1 MQKKID
7 LLHGNLYSALLWFA
21 LPFLAANLIQV
32 LYGTVDLLVVGWY
45 NSEAQISAVSLGSQ
59 ITQLLLSLITGL
71 TMGST
76 VLIAQYAGCGKDKDI
91 ESSIATTFTLF
102 LLLGILLTVVMLVLT
117 PQLLTLIQTP
127 QEAYE
132 DACSYVYICSMG
144 IIFSF
149 GYNAVSAV
157 LRGLGDAK
165 SPLYFITTACMF
177 NIILDVVLVAGFHM
191 GAAGAAIATTFSQGV
206 SLLLS
211 IIFLRKQK
219 FSFDFHLSSFHLQRD
234 KALLLLKIGLPISL
248 QEVISAVSFLCIAAI
263 INGFGVAASVAA
275 GICNKFEGFA
285 MLPSTAIASA
295 ISTIAAQNIG
305 AGNWKRAGKALWI
318 SIFFAFTA
326 SMIFFLWAGIS
337 SESILQIFKAE
348 GAVITAGEQYLHYFR
363 YDFLLVAFGFTMN
376 GFFNG
381 CGRTLFAMV
390 NGIAASLCIRI
401 PLVFILSQY
410 GNHDLT
416 GIGLAI
422 PAATLVSV
430 IAAIIYYRR
439 GKWEQALTV

>member
-71 TMGST
+71 MMGST

-263 INGFGVAASVAA
+263 INGFGVAASAAA

>member
-191 GAAGAAIATTFSQGV
+191 GAAGAAISTTFAQGV

-263 INGFGVAASVAA
+263 INGFGVAASAAA

-439 GKWEQALTV
+439 GKWKQALTV

>member
-7 LLHGNLYSALLWFA
+7 LLHGNLYSVLLWFA

-45 NSEAQISAVSLGSQ
+45 NGEAQISAVSLGSQ

-263 INGFGVAASVAA
+263 INGFGVAASAAA

-439 GKWEQALTV
+439 GKWKQALTV

>member
-1 MQKKID
+1 MQRKID
-7 LLHGNLYSALLWFA
+7 LLHGNLYSALLLFA

-32 LYGTVDLLVVGWY
+32 LYGAVDLLVVGWY
-45 NSEAQISAVSLGSQ
+45 NTEAQISAVSLGSQ

-76 VLIAQYAGCGKDKDI
+76 VLIAQYAGNGREKEI

-102 LLLGILLTVVMLVLT
+102 LLLGVILTIVMMALT
-117 PQLLTLIQTP
+117 PQLLHLIQTP
-127 QEAYE
+127 EEAFA
-132 DACSYVYICSMG
+132 DACSYVYICSAG
-144 IIFSF
+144 ILFSF

-157 LRGLGDAK
+157 LRGLGDSK
-165 SPLYFITTACMF
+165 SPLYFIIIACIV
-177 NIILDVVLVAGFHM
+177 NVVLDLLLVAVFHM

-206 SLLLS
+206 SLVLS
-211 IIFLRKQK
+211 IIFLRRRE
-219 FSFDFHLSSFHLQRD
+219 FSFDFRPSSFRMQ
-234 KALLLLKIGLPISL
+234 KEKVFLLLKIGLPISL

-263 INGFGVAASVAA
+263 INGFGVAASAAA

-295 ISTIAAQNIG
+295 ISTVAAQNIG
-305 AGNWKRAGKALWI
+305 AGDWKRAGKAMWI

-326 SMIFFLWAGIS
+326 SMVFFIWAGIS
-337 SESILQIFKAE
+337 SESILRIFKAE
-348 GAVITAGEQYLHYFR
+348 GAVLTAGEQYLHYFR

-381 CGRTLFAMV
+381 CGRTVFAMI
-390 NGIAASLCIRI
+390 NGVAASVCIRI
-401 PLVFILSQY
+401 PLVYILSQY

-430 IAAIIYYRR
+430 IAAIIYYRL
-439 GKWEQALTV
+439 GKWKQALSV

>member
-263 INGFGVAASVAA
+263 INGFGVAASAAA

-422 PAATLVSV
+422 PAATLVSL

>member
-1 MQKKID
+1 MLD
-7 LLHGNLYSALLWFA
+7 
-21 LPFLAANLIQV
+21 FL
-32 LYGTVDLLVVGWY
+32 
-45 NSEAQISAVSLGSQ
+45 
-59 ITQLLLSLITGL
+59 
-71 TMGST
+71 
-76 VLIAQYAGCGKDKDI
+76 
-91 ESSIATTFTLF
+91 
-102 LLLGILLTVVMLVLT
+102 
-117 PQLLTLIQTP
+117 
-127 QEAYE
+127 
-132 DACSYVYICSMG
+132 
-144 IIFSF
+144 
-149 GYNAVSAV
+149 
-157 LRGLGDAK
+157 
-165 SPLYFITTACMF
+165 
-177 NIILDVVLVAGFHM
+177 LVAGFHM

-206 SLLLS
+206 SLILA
-211 IIFLRKQK
+211 IMFLRKQN
-219 FSFDFHLSSFHLQRD
+219 FSFDFHVSSFHLHKD

-248 QEVISAVSFLCIAAI
+248 QEVISAISFLCIAAI
-263 INGFGVAASVAA
+263 INGFGVAASAAA

-295 ISTIAAQNIG
+295 ISTVAAQNIG

-318 SIFFAFTA
+318 SVLFAFTA
-326 SMIFFLWAGIS
+326 SMVFFIWAGIS
-337 SESILQIFKAE
+337 SESILRIFKAE
-348 GAVITAGEQYLHYFR
+348 GAVIIAGEQYLHYFR

-439 GKWEQALTV
+439 GKWKQALTV

>member
-1 MQKKID
+1 
-7 LLHGNLYSALLWFA
+7 
-21 LPFLAANLIQV
+21 
-32 LYGTVDLLVVGWY
+32 
-45 NSEAQISAVSLGSQ
+45 
-59 ITQLLLSLITGL
+59 
-71 TMGST
+71 
-76 VLIAQYAGCGKDKDI
+76 
-91 ESSIATTFTLF
+91 
-102 LLLGILLTVVMLVLT
+102 
-117 PQLLTLIQTP
+117 
-127 QEAYE
+127 
-132 DACSYVYICSMG
+132 MG

-157 LRGLGDAK
+157 LRGLGDSK
-165 SPLYFITTACMF
+165 SPLYFITIACLF
-177 NIILDVVLVAGFHM
+177 NIVLDFLLVAGFHM
-191 GAAGAAIATTFSQGV
+191 GAAGAAIATTFSQGI

-219 FSFDFHLSSFHLQRD
+219 FSFDFHLSSFYMQRD

-263 INGFGVAASVAA
+263 INGFGVAASAAA

-318 SIFFAFTA
+318 SVLFAFTA
-326 SMIFFLWAGIS
+326 SMIFFVWAGIS
-337 SESILQIFKAE
+337 SESILRIFKAE

-381 CGRTLFAMV
+381 CGRTLFAMI
-390 NGIAASLCIRI
+390 NGIAASVCIRI

-430 IAAIIYYRR
+430 IAGIIYYRR
-439 GKWEQALTV
+439 GKWKQALLL

>member
-1 MQKKID
+1 M
-7 LLHGNLYSALLWFA
+7 
-21 LPFLAANLIQV
+21 
-32 LYGTVDLLVVGWY
+32 
-45 NSEAQISAVSLGSQ
+45 SLGSQ

-76 VLIAQYAGCGKDKDI
+76 VLIAQYAGNGKDKDI
-91 ESSIATTFTLF
+91 KSSIATTFTLF
-102 LLLGILLTVVMLVLT
+102 LLLGILLTVVMLMLT
-117 PQLLTLIQTP
+117 PQLLSLIRTP
-127 QEAYE
+127 QEAYR

-157 LRGLGDAK
+157 LRGLGDSK
-165 SPLYFITTACMF
+165 SPLYFITIACLF
-177 NIILDVVLVAGFHM
+177 NIVLDFLLVAGFHM
-191 GAAGAAIATTFSQGV
+191 GAAGAAIATTFSQGI

-219 FSFDFHLSSFHLQRD
+219 FSFDFHLSSFHMQRD

-263 INGFGVAASVAA
+263 INGFGVAASAAA

-318 SIFFAFTA
+318 SVLFAFTA
-326 SMIFFLWAGIS
+326 SMIFFIWAGIS
-337 SESILQIFKAE
+337 SESILRIFKAE

-381 CGRTLFAMV
+381 CGRTLFAMI
-390 NGIAASLCIRI
+390 NGIAASVCIRI

-430 IAAIIYYRR
+430 IAGIIYYRR
-439 GKWEQALTV
+439 GKWKQALLV

>member
-1 MQKKID
+1 MQRKID

-45 NSEAQISAVSLGSQ
+45 NTEVQISAVSLGSQ

-76 VLIAQYAGCGKDKDI
+76 VLIAQYAGNGKEKEI
-91 ESSIATTFTLF
+91 EESIATTFTLF
-102 LLLGILLTVVMLVLT
+102 LMLGIVLTIAMMVLT
-117 PQLLTLIQTP
+117 PQLLRLIQTP
-127 QEAYE
+127 QEAYG
-132 DACSYVYICSMG
+132 DACSYVYICSTG

-165 SPLYFITTACMF
+165 SPLYFIIVACIV
-177 NIILDVVLVAGFHM
+177 NIVLDFLLVAGFHM
-191 GAAGAAIATTFSQGV
+191 GAAGAAVATTLSQGV
-206 SLLLS
+206 SLILA
-211 IIFLRKQK
+211 IVFLRKLK
-219 FSFDFHLSSFHLQRD
+219 FSFDFHISSFHLQKE

-248 QEVISAVSFLCIAAI
+248 QEVISSVSFLCIAAI
-263 INGFGVAASVAA
+263 INGFGVAASAAA

-295 ISTIAAQNIG
+295 ISTVAAQNIG

-318 SIFFAFTA
+318 SVLFAFTA
-326 SMIFFLWAGIS
+326 SMVFFIWAGIS
-337 SESILQIFKAE
+337 SESIMRIFKAE

-363 YDFLLVAFGFTMN
+363 FDFLLVSFGFTMN

-381 CGRTLFAMV
+381 CGRTLFAMI
-390 NGIAASLCIRI
+390 NGMAASLCIRI

-430 IAAIIYYRR
+430 IAAIMYYRR
-439 GKWEQALTV
+439 GKWKQALSV

>member
-7 LLHGNLYSALLWFA
+7 LLHDNLYSALLWFA

-59 ITQLLLSLITGL
+59 ITQLLLSFITGL

-76 VLIAQYAGCGKDKDI
+76 VLIAQYAGNGKDKDI
-91 ESSIATTFTLF
+91 EASIATTFTLF
-102 LLLGILLTVVMLVLT
+102 LLLGILLTVVMLVMT
-117 PQLLTLIQTP
+117 PQLLRLIQTP
-127 QEAYE
+127 KEAYQ

-165 SPLYFITTACMF
+165 SPLYFITIACIC
-177 NIILDVVLVAGFHM
+177 NIVLDFLLVAGLQM
-191 GAAGAAIATTFSQGV
+191 GAAGAAIATTLSQGV
-206 SLLLS
+206 SLVLS

-219 FSFDFHLSSFHLQRD
+219 FSFDFHLSSFHIRRD
-234 KALLLLKIGLPISL
+234 KAFLLLKIGLPISL
-248 QEVISAVSFLCIAAI
+248 QEVISAISFLCIAAI
-263 INGFGVAASVAA
+263 INGFGVAASAA
-275 GICNKFEGFA
+275 VGICNKFEGFA

-295 ISTIAAQNIG
+295 ISTVAAQNIG

-318 SIFFAFTA
+318 SVLFAFSA
-326 SMIFFLWAGIS
+326 SMIFFIWAGVS
-337 SESILQIFKAE
+337 SESILRIFKAE
-348 GAVITAGEQYLHYFR
+348 GAVITAGQQYLHYFR

-381 CGRTLFAMV
+381 CGRTLFAMI

-410 GNHDLT
+410 GTHDLT

-430 IAAIIYYRR
+430 IAGIIYYRR
-439 GKWEQALTV
+439 GKWKQALLV

>member
-1 MQKKID
+1 MAPSIC
-7 LLHGNLYSALLWFA
+7 
-21 LPFLAANLIQV
+21 
-32 LYGTVDLLVVGWY
+32 GWY

-76 VLIAQYAGCGKDKDI
+76 VLIAQYAGNGKDKDI
-91 ESSIATTFTLF
+91 KSSIATTFTLF
-102 LLLGILLTVVMLVLT
+102 LLLGILLTVVMLMLT
-117 PQLLTLIQTP
+117 PQLLFLIRTP
-127 QEAYE
+127 QEAYR

-157 LRGLGDAK
+157 LRGLGDSK
-165 SPLYFITTACMF
+165 SPLYFITIACLF
-177 NIILDVVLVAGFHM
+177 NIVLDFLLVAGFHM
-191 GAAGAAIATTFSQGV
+191 GAAGAAIATTFSQGI

-219 FSFDFHLSSFHLQRD
+219 FSFDFHLSSFHMQRD

-263 INGFGVAASVAA
+263 INGFGVAASAAA

-318 SIFFAFTA
+318 SVLFAFTA
-326 SMIFFLWAGIS
+326 SMIFFVWAGIS
-337 SESILQIFKAE
+337 SESILRIFKAE

-381 CGRTLFAMV
+381 CGRTLFAMI
-390 NGIAASLCIRI
+390 NGIAASVCIRI

-430 IAAIIYYRR
+430 IAGIIYYRR
-439 GKWEQALTV
+439 GKWKQALLV

>member
-132 DACSYVYICSMG
+132 DACSY
-144 IIFSF
+144 

-263 INGFGVAASVAA
+263 INGFGVAASAAA

-305 AGNWKRAGKALWI
+305 A
-318 SIFFAFTA
+318 
-326 SMIFFLWAGIS
+326 
-337 SESILQIFKAE
+337 
-348 GAVITAGEQYLHYFR
+348 VPVYP
-363 YDFLLVAFGFTMN
+363 LLT
-376 GFFNG
+376 
-381 CGRTLFAMV
+381 
-390 NGIAASLCIRI
+390 
-401 PLVFILSQY
+401 
-410 GNHDLT
+410 
-416 GIGLAI
+416 
-422 PAATLVSV
+422 
-430 IAAIIYYRR
+430 
-439 GKWEQALTV
+439 